1 VNSSCGLT
9 LTRTPLVR
17 SWRQALAL
25 EATLTPI
32 PSDEDASRL
41 FLGDFGKAVAL
52 WKLLKRLGLVT
63 ITHDSSPCADDSCA
77 NDPLAPYCLPLSG
90 ECVNCLTDGTCANPS
105 FPFCLQNNC
114 VQCLADRTS
123 GDGSCDAN
131 AARTVCGTT
140 GSLRGLCVEC
150 ESNADCTS
158 PNAVCDGGTCVQV
171 RGDDLWVSRERGDP
185 WFTPDTSL
193 LSGFSCGLS
202 FRDERAVRT
211 AYPLP
216 AHSDARSLDP
226 SIARSLDRSIPRS
239 LDPSIARSLDR
250 SLDRSL
256 TAVHRRRRLSL
267 GRGQVF
273 RHSSL
278 RDVLRRAGLRSVPA
292 PAGLHP
298 ALPGVGHRRWG
309 RTPPAH
315 DAQRN
320 HEALVPYVQRG
331 RPPMSGESTV
341 VQLWDMRAGGH
352 CRPH

>member
-1 VNSSCGLT
+1 MNSSCGLT
-9 LTRTPLVR
+9 LTRTSLV
-17 SWRQALAL
+17 RQALVL
-25 EATLTPI
+25 EATLT

-52 WKLLKRLGLVT
+52 WKVLKRLGLVP
-63 ITHDSSPCADDSCA
+63 IKHDSSLCADDSCA

-105 FPFCLQNNC
+105 FPFCLENNC

-140 GSLRGLCVEC
+140 GALRGLCVEC
-150 ESNADCTS
+150 ASNADCTS

-171 RGDDLWVSRERGDP
+171 RGDDLRMSGERGDP

-202 FRDERAVRT
+202 FRDERAVRR
-211 AYPLP
+211 AYLLP
-216 AHSDARSLDP
+216 AH
-226 SIARSLDRSIPRS
+226 SIARSLDR
-239 LDPSIARSLDR
+239 SIARSLDR

-256 TAVHRRRRLSL
+256 PAVHRRRRLSL
-267 GRGQVF
+267 RRGQVF

-278 RDVLRRAGLRSVPA
+278 
-292 PAGLHP
+292 
-298 ALPGVGHRRWG
+298 
-309 RTPPAH
+309 
-315 DAQRN
+315 
-320 HEALVPYVQRG
+320 
-331 RPPMSGESTV
+331 
-341 VQLWDMRAGGH
+341 
-352 CRPH
+352 

>member
-1 VNSSCGLT
+1 MNSSCGLT

-77 NDPLAPYCLPLSG
+77 NDPRSPYCLPLSG

-239 LDPSIARSLDR
+239 LTRSFPNG
-250 SLDRSL
+250 SASS
-256 TAVHRRRRLSL
+256 TATVPRPRPGVPTLKSA
-267 GRGQVF
+267 
-273 RHSSL
+273 
-278 RDVLRRAGLRSVPA
+278 RRAQTSGTALCARPSGSAPRSS
-292 PAGLHP
+292 
-298 ALPGVGHRRWG
+298 RSW
-309 RTPPAH
+309 TPPLGP
-315 DAQRN
+315 DA
-320 HEALVPYVQRG
+320 
-331 RPPMSGESTV
+331 
-341 VQLWDMRAGGH
+341 AGS
-352 CRPH
+352 

>member
-1 VNSSCGLT
+1 MATHGSP
-9 LTRTPLVR
+9 RTPL
-17 SWRQALAL
+17 S
-25 EATLTPI
+25 
-32 PSDEDASRL
+32 S
-41 FLGDFGKAVAL
+41 AVF
-52 WKLLKRLGLVT
+52 R
-63 ITHDSSPCADDSCA
+63 
-77 NDPLAPYCLPLSG
+77 
-90 ECVNCLTDGTCANPS
+90 
-105 FPFCLQNNC
+105 
-114 VQCLADRTS
+114 
-123 GDGSCDAN
+123 
-131 AARTVCGTT
+131 
-140 GSLRGLCVEC
+140 
-150 ESNADCTS
+150 ADCPSGMNVPLERHIHS
-158 PNAVCDGGTCVQV
+158 PPT
-171 RGDDLWVSRERGDP
+171 
-185 WFTPDTSL
+185 
-193 LSGFSCGLS
+193 
-202 FRDERAVRT
+202 RT
-211 AYPLP
+211 
-216 AHSDARSLDP
+216 
-226 SIARSLDRSIPRS
+226 LDRSILRS

-341 VQLWDMRAGGH
+341 LQLWDMRAGGY